1 MAKIRRNGPCP
12 CGSGSKAKRCCETPH
27 AYVDVRVLPL
37 DLCQDVANDLPGT
50 KEVELRTLLGQL
62 IFLPEI
68 DTSLQV
74 RLPETITPDM
84 ERAINSLRANDDEFD
99 DALGKVV
106 AEVDTIGRRV
116 ELARALIELR
126 NEGRIPPK
134 LAAVAVFEL
143 DRRKSTLFLSS
154 VAESLEVLAREP
166 HKPTGL
172 VASGR

>member
-1 MAKIRRNGPCP
+1 MPTSTSEI
-12 CGSGSKAKRCCETPH
+12 
-27 AYVDVRVLPL
+27 LPL

-99 DALGKVV
+99 EALGKVV
-106 AEVDTIGRRV
+106 AEVDTIGRRI

-143 DRRKSTLFLSS
+143 DRPKSTLFISS
-154 VAESLEVLAREP
+154 VAESLEVLAREQR
-166 HKPTGL
+166 KPTDSLPRGDEL
-172 VASGR
+172 PADRQSGCISAMHA